1 MRLWR
6 GLRSTP
12 EFAVLLAEG
21 PLEECVDEEIAGQD
35 ADADEYVER
44 HDWGIVGL
52 GRWGSPEQIVREC
65 LAVREGFVRAG
76 REEEA
81 GARGGKRTPNSKPE
95 QQRQNLSNNVKTR
108 TATSKPAPSDC

>member
-6 GLRSTP
+6 GLRSSP

-21 PLEECVDEEIAGQD
+21 PLEECVDQEIACQD

-52 GRWGSPEQIVREC
+52 GRWGSPEQIVRDC

-76 REEEA
+76 LMKKREL
-81 GARGGKRTPNSKPE
+81 GAESEHQT
-95 QQRQNLSNNVKTR
+95 QNLNSNVKT
-108 TATSKPAPSDC
+108 